1 MNINFGLL
9 GISFK
14 GLTND
19 INHNIKKD
27 IKDINNEIKEIKNNV
42 LHVFCD
48 VKREFSKLIGLR
60 ITNQCNQRRN
70 FNEITLINPYNYN
83 NVINNHSKN
92 NINNIDNN
100 NINQNHNDYNNNNIN
115 QNIIN
120 NNRQNNQYYINNI
133 NPFFNNNINYNNFQH
148 YNNNY
153 NNNQNNNNSHYFN
166 NNYNNIQIINNNIN
180 DNNNLNNNYDNNEE
194 NLVDFIDPDKKHLR
208 GLVNIASTCYM
219 NSILQC
225 FINIKELAVYFQSE
239 KITNLSLI
247 YKDDNQKLFPSFQEV
262 IKELW
267 DPWDKS
273 PYSPNNFKKRL
284 GQMNPLF
291 QGALPNDA
299 KDLLT
304 FILLQLHEELNKP
317 KNNNDINSINYMNMQ
332 NDQKSMFKSFCK
344 YFADNNRS
352 IISGLFY
359 GIFYNITQ
367 CTNGHIFYNYQTF
380 NFIIFPLDKVLK
392 YKIQSNNFISNF
404 NNTVSLED
412 CFNYYEYPTILNDY
426 YCNICNKQC
435 NCNYISKF
443 SIMPN
448 IIIIILN
455 RGRGLEHKVN
465 ISFQNE
471 NLGLSKFVEYFKED
485 SIYELVGLVT
495 HYGDSS
501 ASGHFM
507 ARCKSPI
514 DDEWYLYNDSIVQ
527 KIGYFN
533 NETFAQGNP
542 YILFY
547 KKINFQK

>member
-1 MNINFGLL
+1 LQ
-9 GISFK
+9 
-14 GLTND
+14 
-19 INHNIKKD
+19 
-27 IKDINNEIKEIKNNV
+27 
-42 LHVFCD
+42 LHEELN
-48 VKREFSKLIGLR
+48 K
-60 ITNQCNQRRN
+60 
-70 FNEITLINPYNYN
+70 
-83 NVINNHSKN
+83 SKN
-92 NINNIDNN
+92 
-100 NINQNHNDYNNNNIN
+100 
-115 QNIIN
+115 
-120 NNRQNNQYYINNI
+120 
-133 NPFFNNNINYNNFQH
+133 
-148 YNNNY
+148 
-153 NNNQNNNNSHYFN
+153 
-166 NNYNNIQIINNNIN
+166 NNNIN
-180 DNNNLNNNYDNNEE
+180 DNNYDTNEE
-194 NLVDFIDPDKKHLR
+194 NLLDYIDPDKKHLR

-247 YKDDNQKLFPSFQEV
+247 YKDDNQKLFPAFQEV

-267 DPWDKS
+267 DPIAKS
-273 PYSPNNFKKRL
+273 PYSPYNFKKRL

-304 FILLQLHEELNKP
+304 FILLQLHEELNKS
-317 KNNNDINSINYMNMQ
+317 KNNNNINNVNYMNMQ

-367 CTNGHIFYNYQTF
+367 CINGHIFYNYQTF

-404 NNTVSLED
+404 NNTVTIED
-412 CFNYYEYPTILNDY
+412 CFKYYEYPTILNDY

-471 NLGLSKFVEYFKED
+471 NLGLNKFVEYFKED
-485 SIYELVGLVT
+485 SVYELIGLVT

>member
-1 MNINFGLL
+1 MNINFGL
-9 GISFK
+9 IEDAFK
-14 GLTND
+14 GFTKD
-19 INHNIKKD
+19 FGDNIKKEF
-27 IKDINNEIKEIKNNV
+27 KDINNEMNEIKNNA
-42 LHVFCD
+42 FQAICD
-48 VKREFSKLIGLR
+48 FKSGFKKLLGLR
-60 ITNQCNQRRN
+60 SHHKCNQR
-70 FNEITLINPYNYN
+70 LSNPYKYN
-83 NVINNHSKN
+83 NVNYNSSKN
-92 NINNIDNN
+92 NNNINN
-100 NINQNHNDYNNNNIN
+100 NINQNHNNYNNNNIS

-120 NNRQNNQYYINNI
+120 NNSQNNQIYINNNFYPYI
-133 NPFFNNNINYNNFQH
+133 NNNINYNNFQN
-148 YNNNY
+148 YNNY
-153 NNNQNNNNSHYFN
+153 NNNQNNNNNQYIN
-166 NNYNNIQIINNNIN
+166 NTNYNNIQIINNN
-180 DNNNLNNNYDNNEE
+180 NNLNNDNNYDINEE
-194 NLVDFIDPDKKHLR
+194 DLVDNIDPDKKHLR

-247 YKDDNQKLFPSFQEV
+247 YKDDNQKLFPAFQEV

-267 DPWDKS
+267 DPIVKS
-273 PYSPNNFKKRL
+273 PYSPYNFKKRL

-317 KNNNDINSINYMNMQ
+317 KNNNDINSMNYMNMQ

-404 NNTVSLED
+404 NNTVTLED

-471 NLGLSKFVEYFKED
+471 NLGLNKFVEYFKED
-485 SIYELVGLVT
+485 SVYELIGLVT

>member
-1 MNINFGLL
+1 MNLNLWSIGNFKD
-9 GISFK
+9 F
-14 GLTND
+14 TND
-19 INHNIKKD
+19 ISNNFKKGFED
-27 IKDINNEIKEIKNNV
+27 IKNEMNEFNNNFFQEI
-42 LHVFCD
+42 FD
-48 VKREFSKLIGLR
+48 FKRGLKKLIGLR
-60 ITNQCNQRRN
+60 KIPKKFNQRRN
-70 FNEITLINPYNYN
+70 FNEMELNEPYKYN
-83 NVINNHSKN
+83 NVNNNHSKN
-92 NINNIDNN
+92 NINNIEN
-100 NINQNHNDYNNNNIN
+100 NINQNHNNYNNNNIN

-120 NNRQNNQYYINNI
+120 NISPNNKFYINNNNI
-133 NPFFNNNINYNNFQH
+133 CPYINNNINYNNFQN
-148 YNNNY
+148 YNNY
-153 NNNQNNNNSHYFN
+153 NNNQYINNT
-166 NNYNNIQIINNNIN
+166 NYNNIQIINNNIN
-180 DNNNLNNNYDNNEE
+180 NNNLDNDNNYDINEE
-194 NLVDFIDPDKKHLR
+194 DLVDNIDPDKKHLR

-239 KITNLSLI
+239 KITNLSLV
-247 YKDDNQKLFPSFQEV
+247 YKDDNQKLFPAFQEV

-267 DPWDKS
+267 DPRDKS
-273 PYSPNNFKKRL
+273 PYSPYNFKKRL

-317 KNNNDINSINYMNMQ
+317 KNNNDINNINYMNMQ

-367 CTNGHIFYNYQTF
+367 CINGHIFYNYQTF

-404 NNTVSLED
+404 SNTVTLED

-471 NLGLSKFVEYFKED
+471 NLGLNKFVEYFKED
-485 SIYELVGLVT
+485 SLYELVGLVT